1 MEKHES
7 CPKKVIVLLFFHK
20 KLRALIIGVRFL
32 CRTVKKMRGGI
43 TWDGFGSLVE
53 EETIMNQVRIEWAT
67 EDDAQ
72 LLMSLIR
79 DLAAYEKLSHDVI
92 ATEADLRRALFSE
105 PPAVEALIARVED
118 EAVGFALFFH
128 NFSTFQGRRGLYLED
143 LFVKPESR
151 GKGYGRQLLIKLAR
165 IAVERDCGRMEWSV
179 LNWNELAKKSYRKVG
194 AQPLDDWTVWR
205 LTGEDLEML
214 AESD

>member
-1 MEKHES
+1 
-7 CPKKVIVLLFFHK
+7 
-20 KLRALIIGVRFL
+20 
-32 CRTVKKMRGGI
+32 
-43 TWDGFGSLVE
+43 
-53 EETIMNQVRIEWAT
+53 MNQIRIEWAT

-72 LLMSLIR
+72 LVMSLIR

-92 ATEADLRRALFSE
+92 ATEADLRRALFSD
-105 PPAVEALIARVED
+105 PPVAEALIARVED

-128 NFSTFQGRRGLYLED
+128 NFSTFLGRRGLYLED

-151 GKGYGRQLLIKLAR
+151 GKGYGRKLLIKLAQ